1 MADDMLTI
9 LKEENT
15 EFQAKKTELQF
26 FLDSYEG
33 GQDYL
38 NSGAIFSHVRETTS
52 DYNDRKKRACYF
64 NYCQPI
70 VDIYVSHLFKK
81 PIARQSEGYQEALE
95 AFWPDVDR
103 RGHDL
108 ASFMKEEVAVPCQ
121 VFGYT
126 FVLVDKPQYGP
137 DILTRADEEALG
149 GLPYFCAI
157 SPRSVINW
165 SVDRYGKFYWLRYVE
180 DVAATDDPFGSGKK
194 TRRFWTW
201 TRTEWNLHEEV
212 KQEGGTLA
220 VREVARGVHNLG
232 EVPVVVFYNR
242 RSKKY
247 QVPGVSAIQDI
258 AYINRSIINVCS
270 LIDEFLYRQCFNMLA
285 MPDEGKDVAEEQ
297 EVGVSNILY
306 YPAGERAPTFVTPPT
321 GPAEYMQAWID
332 TLKTEIYRLARIQHT
347 DAVPRE
353 QSGVA
358 KAWDFHE
365 TNQSLADKADNM
377 QYAEQELW
385 RFWLKWQ
392 DLKSDVTV
400 DYPEEFDIKAVN
412 AELEEALQ
420 LKALNISR
428 TFTSEYMKK
437 LVRRLDDK
445 LPAGVLEKIDAEIDA
460 VNAVLTPSEEDL
472 ARRAAERMVSGG

>member
-1 MADDMLTI
+1 MVMADDLLTI
-9 LKEENT
+9 LKKENT
-15 EFQAKKTELQF
+15 EFQAKKTELEF
-26 FLDSYEG
+26 FLNSYEG
-33 GQDYL
+33 GRDYL
-38 NSGAIFSHVRETTS
+38 NSGAIFSHVREDAS

-81 PIARQSEGYQEALE
+81 PISRTSEGYQEALE
-95 AFWPDVDR
+95 TFWPDVDR

-121 VFGYT
+121 VFGYM

-149 GLPYFCAI
+149 ALPYFCAI
-157 SPRSVINW
+157 SPQSVINW

-201 TRTEWNLHEEV
+201 TRTEWNHHEEV

-258 AYINRSIINVCS
+258 ADINRSIINVCS
-270 LIDEFLYRQCFNMLA
+270 LINEFLYR
-285 MPDEGKDVAEEQ
+285 
-297 EVGVSNILY
+297 
-306 YPAGERAPTFVTPPT
+306 
-321 GPAEYMQAWID
+321 
-332 TLKTEIYRLARIQHT
+332 H
-347 DAVPRE
+347 
-353 QSGVA
+353 
-358 KAWDFHE
+358 
-365 TNQSLADKADNM
+365 
-377 QYAEQELW
+377 
-385 RFWLKWQ
+385 
-392 DLKSDVTV
+392 
-400 DYPEEFDIKAVN
+400 
-412 AELEEALQ
+412 
-420 LKALNISR
+420 
-428 TFTSEYMKK
+428 
-437 LVRRLDDK
+437 
-445 LPAGVLEKIDAEIDA
+445 
-460 VNAVLTPSEEDL
+460 
-472 ARRAAERMVSGG
+472 